1 MIEENQQQQTPHQ
14 PGAAPVGSYRWIVEW
29 SCLLSTVFLTGS
41 TLSCLFQWFSYR
53 HPWDMATTIF
63 SLVLAGLVYFTSF
76 YRNKIA
82 SLQLRLFIATASLA
96 AWAVFLPIILKMA
109 GFK

>member
-1 MIEENQQQQTPHQ
+1 
-14 PGAAPVGSYRWIVEW
+14 
-29 SCLLSTVFLTGS
+29 
-41 TLSCLFQWFSYR
+41 
-53 HPWDMATTIF
+53 MATTIF